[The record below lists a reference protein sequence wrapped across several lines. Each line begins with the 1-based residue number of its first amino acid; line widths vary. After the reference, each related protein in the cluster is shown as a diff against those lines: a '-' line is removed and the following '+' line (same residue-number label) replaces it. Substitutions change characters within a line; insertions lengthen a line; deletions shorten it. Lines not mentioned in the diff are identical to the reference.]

1 MSEQSLAIG
10 GQAVIEGVLMRN
22 KDQIAIAVRN
32 EKGKIILKTETIKSL
47 TEKYPFFGRPFLRG
61 IIAFFQMLIIG
72 IKALMYSTNIAMGE
86 KEEQLNGWEIAGLI
100 GTSLVFSIAIFVLA
114 PYIMT
119 HLVGFD
125 ERTAPVLFNLIDGA
139 IKMLLFVIYVAAIG
153 YMEDI
158 RRVFQYHGAEH
169 KAVNCYEAGKELTI
183 KNVKEFSTI
192 HPRCGTSF
200 IMFVMIVGIFI
211 LSVIAPLTTALA
223 PTFTVLPFFVQK
235 TILFLLRIVFLLPIA
250 SVSYEVLKLAGK
262 YRANKVLQ
270 LVNSPGML
278 IQKLTTKEPDEKM
291 IEVAIK
297 SLKAVI

>member
-1 MSEQSLAIG
+1 M
-10 GQAVIEGVLMRN
+10 
-22 KDQIAIAVRN
+22 
-32 EKGKIILKTETIKSL
+32 
-47 TEKYPFFGRPFLRG
+47 
-61 IIAFFQMLIIG
+61 
-72 IKALMYSTNIAMGE
+72 
-86 KEEQLNGWEIAGLI
+86 
-100 GTSLVFSIAIFVLA
+100 
-114 PYIMT
+114 
-119 HLVGFD
+119 
-125 ERTAPVLFNLIDGA
+125 DGA
-139 IKMLLFVIYVAAIG
+139 IKMLLFVIYVAVIG

-183 KNVKEFSTI
+183 KNVKAFSTI

-211 LSVIAPLTTALA
+211 LSLIAPLTTAVI
-223 PTFTVLPFFVQK
+223 PTFSGFPFFVQK

-262 YRANKVLQ
+262 YRTNRLLQ